1 MKKKNLIMIG
11 CALACLGLA
20 AFADAATVTGM
31 SGIGAVAGQAKK
43 SLVQLAQ
50 FITAASYVAG
60 MAFAVGAI
68 AKFKAHKDNPTQ
80 VPISMPIVFLFVAAA
95 LIFAP
100 MVFRTVGGTLYGS
113 VGMVAGVSGI
123 TSFTQVS

>member
-1 MKKKNLIMIG
+1 MRKIIISVTGVMFALFATLG
-11 CALACLGLA
+11 FCAV
-20 AFADAATVTGM
+20 VTGM
-31 SGIGAVAGQAKK
+31 SGIGGVASQAKQ
-43 SLVQLAQ
+43 SLGAIAQ

-100 MVFRTVGGTLYGS
+100 MVFRSVGGTLYGS
-113 VGMVAGVSGI
+113 SGMVAGVSGI
-123 TSFTQVS
+123 TKFTSLQ

>member
-1 MKKKNLIMIG
+1 MKNKYFVLIGGAMI
-11 CALACLGLA
+11 CLGLTAVAVA
-20 AFADAATVTGM
+20 ASVTGM
-31 SGIGAVAGQAKK
+31 SGIGAVAATAK
-43 SLVQLAQ
+43 SNLGAIAE

-100 MVFRTVGGTLYGS
+100 MVFRSVGGTLYGS
-113 VGMVAGVSGI
+113 SGMVGGVSGI
-123 TSFTQVS
+123 TAFTSKE